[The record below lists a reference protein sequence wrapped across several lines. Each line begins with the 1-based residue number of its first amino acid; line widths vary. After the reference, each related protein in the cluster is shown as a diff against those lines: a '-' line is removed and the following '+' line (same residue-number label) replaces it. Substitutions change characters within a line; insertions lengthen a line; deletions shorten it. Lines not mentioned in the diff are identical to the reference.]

1 MRIYNLIAITLLTI
15 SGVSS
20 AKEVIGIG
28 EYRYGPDTPQNL
40 ACELAEERAK
50 ENALSKFVYEIQIL
64 SF

>member
-1 MRIYNLIAITLLTI
+1 MSNKCASGTLLTI